1 MLKSRAMGGFK
12 AAGHGS
18 ALAQGTAPASLTGV
32 AQEPNRWKKA
42 LLKSKA
48 LGAMRHAPEDAPVEY
63 DSATEAYCLR
73 PVVARGPAQSE
84 FPVRCVVARRYP
96 APFAVFV
103 DPGRGAYSHR
113 EEFEDRPSPA
123 DVTRAIRAALES

>member
-1 MLKSRAMGGFK
+1 MVATRRVFRA
-12 AAGHGS
+12 AAFRALPVVVLNHG
-18 ALAQGTAPASLTGV
+18 
-32 AQEPNRWKKA
+32 
-42 LLKSKA
+42 
-48 LGAMRHAPEDAPVEY
+48 HAPEDAPVEY

-73 PVVARGPAQSE
+73 PLVARGPAQSE